1 MSSKDPERIV
11 PEVKDRDELIVAGPL
26 QHHQGQ
32 LSLLLKADVLPE
44 DHYWLRDE
52 LPEVCP
58 HLEVAVIQECCHLL
72 NGE

>member
-11 PEVKDRDELIVAGPL
+11 PEVKDRDELVVTDPL

-32 LSLLLKADVLPE
+32 LSLLLKADVLPVNH
-44 DHYWLRDE
+44 DWLRDE
-52 LPEVCP
+52 LPEVCS
-58 HLEVAVIQECCHLL
+58 HLKVAVIQERCYLL